1 MSGLFVVGYTKKG
14 TEQKQIQEWMVACR
28 GRKCLEGRLEKQLIC
43 RFMSVLAFS
52 ALKCAHIAFPE
63 NKIESE
69 ISSQG
74 SSEVPSVPCLSCNDS
89 SFLRVTGHLWLPDC
103 AWWMYYEWRN
113 RLCVGPPH
121 NSSSCLSP
129 GSLRTHAPPPEKA
142 SLGPQSATER
152 LGFFLFGLFYVVC

>member
-103 AWWMYYEWRN
+103 AWWMYNEWRIGCV
-113 RLCVGPPH
+113 LALHTIHLLSVTWILEDPHPSSCVGQ
-121 NSSSCLSP
+121 
-129 GSLRTHAPPPEKA
+129 
-142 SLGPQSATER
+142 LGPSVSNRKTWV
-152 LGFFLFGLFYVVC
+152 FLFGLFYVVC